1 MYDFFFFFFSEKV
14 QVMLITY
21 YTSNILGLF
30 YIPSYCNIS
39 KRYY

>member
-1 MYDFFFFFFSEKV
+1 MYDFFFSEKV
-14 QVMLITY
+14 QVIMLITF

-39 KRYY
+39 KIYY